1 MTEPA
6 MTPAF
11 LRGLGLGVG
20 AGEDEGVVGEVD
32 EVEPVLDEVEPVLDE
47 VEPILDEVGPV
58 DVGVIG
64 AMEVVGFNI
73 EELGTVETTTN

>member
-1 MTEPA
+1 

-11 LRGLGLGVG
+11 LRGLALGVG
-20 AGEDEGVVGEVD
+20 AGEGVVGEVD

-47 VEPILDEVGPV
+47 VEPMLDEVGLV
-58 DVGVIG
+58 DDGVIG

>member
-20 AGEDEGVVGEVD
+20 AGEDEGAVGEVLE

-47 VEPILDEVGPV
+47 VGPV
-58 DVGVIG
+58 DDGVIG

>member
-1 MTEPA
+1 

-20 AGEDEGVVGEVD
+20 AGEDEGAVGE
-32 EVEPVLDEVEPVLDE
+32 VLDEVEPVLDE
-47 VEPILDEVGPV
+47 VGPV
-58 DVGVIG
+58 DDGVIG